1 MDYQTL
7 KRNIIETARRDPV
20 GFLYAQLPRR
30 GKGVYYGHASAP
42 SLDYGPT
49 IMHVVDDGDHISLT
63 VAVWGEGE
71 CLTYEKTTYKAHSMP
86 NENGAISWEFDDTTC
101 DRGDDYKY
109 DGAELFIDKL
119 IIVESFNEW
128 EDLVGDIAARGNPE
142 EDAWFFP
149 VGVNAACKYLG
160 KMMHTSGRDETREGR

>member
-20 GFLYAQLPRR
+20 SFLYAKFVE
-30 GKGVYYGHASAP
+30 KGVYYGHASAP
-42 SLDYGPT
+42 SLDYRPT
-49 IMHVVDDGDHISLT
+49 IMHVVDDGDHVSLT
-63 VAVWGEGE
+63 VTVWEE
-71 CLTYEKTTYKAHSMP
+71 AESLTFEKITYKAHSTP
-86 NENGAISWEFDDTTC
+86 NENGAISWEFDDAIC

-119 IIVESFNEW
+119 IIVEAFNEW

-160 KMMHTSGRDETREGR
+160 KMMHASGRDETREG